1 MFCEE
6 SLGKIKFRAFP
17 ERVGPRIL
25 SLESVDYFGTY
36 EHFSGRKQNLC
47 KWVLWWACRRCRL
60 FSAMI
65 EMRRHVL
72 ITFFISGNDVISRES
87 RPLNFRVISIGN
99 NMICSDIWRRY
110 HEWYFEFLEPL
121 GEWNLRQFSNITSV
135 IYTKYHV
142 QIIQERKGNSFL
154 ISISLTPL

>member
-87 RPLNFRVISIGN
+87 RPLNFGVISIGN

-110 HEWYFEFLEPL
+110 Y
-121 GEWNLRQFSNITSV
+121 EWNLRQFSNITSV

-142 QIIQERKGNSFL
+142 QIIQERIKRTEKASPVHTLFHR
-154 ISISLTPL
+154 